1 VTLTVSGLLLT
12 PFLSDPLQTW
22 LQCVSAYYLGQVCFS
37 DKSHQAHMDY
47 GPWFIENMWN
57 KQIASVSLQVY
68 DGEIGL
74 INKIIIY
81 LC

>member
-1 VTLTVSGLLLT
+1 
-12 PFLSDPLQTW
+12 
-22 LQCVSAYYLGQVCFS
+22 
-37 DKSHQAHMDY
+37 MDY